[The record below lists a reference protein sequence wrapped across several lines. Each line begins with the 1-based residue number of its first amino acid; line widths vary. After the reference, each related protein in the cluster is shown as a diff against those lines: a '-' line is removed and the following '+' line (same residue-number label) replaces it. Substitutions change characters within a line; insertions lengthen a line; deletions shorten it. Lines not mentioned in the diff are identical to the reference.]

1 MLAKKLPETNE
12 EKLSIF
18 QAILEQEE
26 INEESDKVL
35 SIIEFHELRLFTETF
50 EAIASAFNQAVIDM
64 ENTKAQYN
72 DLFKNAQLYVSH
84 FIQVL
89 FLTVI
94 RNEIKAENLAL
105 YGLEEN
111 GLVLPDLS
119 TEEAVL
125 QWGENLMRGETERTY
140 RGGIPL
146 YNPAIAKVKV
156 HYELFKDIIYSLT
169 IYEKNLLRMQNNM
182 EDIRN
187 KADELIV
194 DIWDKVEKRYSKCS
208 SYEQSLK
215 FRDYKIQFLYKKGEQ
230 LNVFDI

>member
-12 EKLSIF
+12 ERLSILR
-18 QAILEQEE
+18 AILEQEE

-35 SIIEFHELRLFTETF
+35 SIVEYHELRLFTNSF
-50 EAIASAFNQAVIDM
+50 EATDSVFNQTLIDRD
-64 ENTKAQYN
+64 KAKILYN
-72 DLFKNAQLYVSH
+72 DLFKNAQLYISH

-105 YGLEEN
+105 YGFQDN
-111 GLVLPDLS
+111 IAILPDLS

-156 HYELFKDIIYSLT
+156 HYELFKECIYSLV
-169 IYEKNLLRMQNNM
+169 IYEKNLLRMKNSM
-182 EDIRN
+182 DEKSY
-187 KADELIV
+187 KADEFIMN
-194 DIWDKVEKRYSKCS
+194 IWSMVEEQYSK
-208 SYEQSLK
+208 YSLGVQTSK
-215 FRDYKIQFLYKKGEQ
+215 YRAYRIQFNYRKGDQ